1 MCIRDSSY
9 RCGIEFEKRNNISP
23 YPVVNDEKTALKI
36 QKAVGEICGEE
47 VLGDCDKWFASE
59 CYSAYQNKYPGV
71 LGFLGIRNE
80 AYGSG
85 AAHHNGKF
93 DIDEAGQITGTDFH
107 FLGHQTPVSPWG
119 ALMRV
124 KSGMV
129 GAATIAFVVMISG
142 ANINVVLETGV
153 MDDLMNWGVYKLKD
167 KGTGILVSMMMI
179 LMAYLGGFG
188 GTDALIAVVPV
199 GVMFSK

>member
-1 MCIRDSSY
+1 MKQDRS
-9 RCGIEFEKRNNISP
+9 
-23 YPVVNDEKTALKI
+23 
-36 QKAVGEICGEE
+36 Q
-47 VLGDCDKWFASE
+47 
-59 CYSAYQNKYPGV
+59 
-71 LGFLGIRNE
+71 
-80 AYGSG
+80 
-85 AAHHNGKF
+85 
-93 DIDEAGQITGTDFH
+93 GTDFH

-199 GVMFSK
+199 GVMFSKKLKLDPICALAVTTFAALVGFGTGPAQQAIHRCLWASLLILVSLPRLVIMNFFLFVAIIMTMQYIKKIAKILLHL

>member
-1 MCIRDSSY
+1 MPHLLWIMF
-9 RCGIEFEKRNNISP
+9 GIIVLACLATYLIPAGEFA
-23 YPVVNDEKTALKI
+23 VN
-36 QKAVGEICGEE
+36 
-47 VLGDCDKWFASE
+47 
-59 CYSAYQNKYPGV
+59 
-71 LGFLGIRNE
+71 
-80 AYGSG
+80 
-85 AAHHNGKF
+85 
-93 DIDEAGQITGTDFH
+93 EAGQITGTDFH

-199 GVMFSK
+199 GVMFSKKLKLDPICALAVTTFAALVGFGETVSSFV